1 MHSRKKHI
9 GIIHY
14 FLRDCVLKGD
24 MEITFVDTHDQ
35 LTNIFTKPL
44 AKEYFYKIRSEL
56 WLLDENYV

>member
-35 LTNIFTKPL
+35 LNDIFTKPL

-56 WLLDENYV
+56 